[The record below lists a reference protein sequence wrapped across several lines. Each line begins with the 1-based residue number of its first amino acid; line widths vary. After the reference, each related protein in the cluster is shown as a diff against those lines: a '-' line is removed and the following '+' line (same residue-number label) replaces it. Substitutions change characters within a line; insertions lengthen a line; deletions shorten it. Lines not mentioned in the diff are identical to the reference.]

1 MSGPQQRARPGD
13 RHDRRTFV
21 RRGLLAG
28 GALAGTGAAI
38 WAATNSGG
46 PRAPR
51 RPGEQP
57 NILVIVVD
65 QLRSPQWFSPQLDA
79 TRTLPNLAR
88 LRDGAVSFARHY
100 TASNDCTPARATL
113 LTGLYTHQTG
123 CMITGSSTLSPG
135 FPTWGTILR
144 EHGYDTRWYGKW
156 HLTFHDGHWT
166 RELGAPILESYG
178 FSGGTYPSPNGGPGQ
193 GWRVDPHIVR
203 QFAEWYAHEGG
214 GGPWCTTVSLVNPH
228 DISWWYAWTD
238 RERHERSAAAVVRRL
253 PPNFETPELLLARHK
268 PRLQRS
274 LQETS
279 AASFGGVPFSGPD
292 LVPAWLPFL
301 DLYVKLQQDVDRSI
315 GEVMRALHSKPE
327 VAANTVVV
335 FTSDH
340 GEYGASHGMRGKGAA
355 VYEEGIRVP
364 LIVKD
369 PRGKLTRAPAQTR
382 TQLTSSVDVLPLLLT
397 IATGSDAW
405 RSEPHY
411 SHIAGRAD
419 LAAILADPAVPGRPY
434 VLHATDEIITE
445 YAIDLYAA
453 NAPLHIV
460 ALRTERAKY
469 ALYTNWAPGRV
480 EALARGEEAE
490 LYDYAT
496 HEGRLELH
504 NSAGRNRL
512 EATMRALLERALAEE
527 LRGALPPRL
536 ISARD
541 DGFRDYFT
549 NAKHGARIA
558 AARRRHRVD
567 ELRRRPTL
575 F

>member
-13 RHDRRTFV
+13 RHDRRTFM

-135 FPTWGTILR
+135 FPTWGTMLR

-193 GWRVDPHIVR
+193 GWRVDPHIVS
-203 QFAEWYAHEGG
+203 QFAEWYAHERG

-238 RERHERSAAAVVRRL
+238 RERHERRLRRSCTGSPQLRDARTAA
-253 PPNFETPELLLARHK
+253 ARHK

-279 AASFGGVPFSGPD
+279 ASSFGGVPFSGPD

-301 DLYVKLQQDVDRSI
+301 DLYVKLQQ
-315 GEVMRALHSKPE
+315 
-327 VAANTVVV
+327 
-335 FTSDH
+335 
-340 GEYGASHGMRGKGAA
+340 
-355 VYEEGIRVP
+355 
-364 LIVKD
+364 
-369 PRGKLTRAPAQTR
+369 
-382 TQLTSSVDVLPLLLT
+382 
-397 IATGSDAW
+397 
-405 RSEPHY
+405 
-411 SHIAGRAD
+411 
-419 LAAILADPAVPGRPY
+419 
-434 VLHATDEIITE
+434 
-445 YAIDLYAA
+445 
-453 NAPLHIV
+453 
-460 ALRTERAKY
+460 
-469 ALYTNWAPGRV
+469 
-480 EALARGEEAE
+480 
-490 LYDYAT
+490 
-496 HEGRLELH
+496 
-504 NSAGRNRL
+504 
-512 EATMRALLERALAEE
+512 
-527 LRGALPPRL
+527 
-536 ISARD
+536 
-541 DGFRDYFT
+541 
-549 NAKHGARIA
+549 
-558 AARRRHRVD
+558 
-567 ELRRRPTL
+567 RRRPQHRRGHADAPQQAGGRGEHRRRLHLRPRRVRRLPRHARQGRRGLRGGHPRAPDRQGPARQAHARASADRVPSSPRASTWCRCC
-575 F
+575 